1 MFRYFESIFNYK
13 SLIWVIW
20 GMPILKRPVDR
31 SSVSIKVFCV
41 HPHRIYSTPEIR
53 LPEQSQMPCTLD
65 GATLRR
71 AAQSYLDLKLITV
84 VEDVIGRKLDNF
96 SSLQLDW
103 SLSQPQLGQLKSADG
118 VFLHVEQVDGYT
130 VLGPS
135 KQFYH

>member
-1 MFRYFESIFNYK
+1 
-13 SLIWVIW
+13 
-20 GMPILKRPVDR
+20 
-31 SSVSIKVFCV
+31 
-41 HPHRIYSTPEIR
+41 
-53 LPEQSQMPCTLD
+53 MPCTLD